1 MSQTAVLATPL
12 PGLPGD
18 LGDHYTATDGDLVTA
33 INGHAS
39 AGLVAGVAVAAAS
52 AEGEVTPMAAST
64 GTIPFGIVLREFS
77 DPAKLAAAGGFAPD
91 TLMTIGRRG
100 RFWVYIEENVA
111 IGGAVRVRHTA
122 AGAEV
127 AGAFRSSADST
138 DCTDLTPMGARWVTA
153 GTAGGAALVEVD
165 FTNSGLADPD

>member
-39 AGLVAGVAVAAAS
+39 AGLVAGIAVAAAA
-52 AEGEVTPMAAST
+52 AEGEVTPMAAAAT
-64 GTIPFGIVLREFS
+64 TPFGVVLREFS

-111 IGGAVRVRHTA
+111 IGGDVRVRHTA
-122 AGAEV
+122 AGAEI
-127 AGAFRSSADST
+127 AGAFRSTADGT
-138 DCTDLTPMGARWVTA
+138 DCTDLTDMGARWVTA
-153 GTAGGAALVEVD
+153 GTAGGAALLEID
-165 FTNSGLADPD
+165 FSNSSLAAADV